1 MNRIGFCAFLA
12 FAAAG
17 AMTAAT
23 PAAAQTA
30 TASILD
36 APMPDASIA
45 DIERFCSNITD
56 AARERRYSLQKAE
69 LQSLREEIEMKMKIL
84 EDKRSELKAWV
95 ERREDYSSAAS
106 EDLVEV
112 YSKMRPDAAAQRM
125 EKLPAELSAALLSK
139 LKARSAGT
147 ILNEMS
153 PERAAM
159 VTVIMSAS
167 ADKEQGAD
175 NQEAIQ

>member
-1 MNRIGFCAFLA
+1 MNRVATFTI
-12 FAAAG
+12 FAAAITG
-17 AMTAAT
+17 MF
-23 PAAAQTA
+23 AAAAPAMAQNA

-69 LQSLREEIEMKMKIL
+69 LEALREEIEMKLKIL
-84 EDKRSELKAWV
+84 EDKRSELKMWV
-95 ERREDYSSAAS
+95 ERREDYSSSAS

-125 EKLPAELSAALLSK
+125 EKLPGELSAALLSK
-139 LKARSAGT
+139 LSARAAGT

-153 PERAAM
+153 ADRAAM
-159 VTVIMSAS
+159 VTVIMSAA
-167 ADKEQGAD
+167 ADKERGAE

>member
-1 MNRIGFCAFLA
+1 MSRSVLCTSLA
-12 FAAAG
+12 VAAAM
-17 AMTAAT
+17 AVSL

-69 LQSLREEIEMKMKIL
+69 LESLREEIEMKMKIL
-84 EDKRSELKAWV
+84 EDKRSELATWV
-95 ERREDYSSAAS
+95 ERRETYSSAAS

-139 LKARSAGT
+139 LKARTAGT

-153 PERAAM
+153 AERAAM
-159 VTVIMSAS
+159 VTVIMSAAAS
-167 ADKEQGAD
+167 KQQVAD
-175 NQEAIQ
+175 NQEAVQ

>member
-1 MNRIGFCAFLA
+1 MNRLGICAF
-12 FAAAG
+12 FAAATSF
-17 AMTAAT
+17 ALTAIV
-23 PAAAQTA
+23 PASAQTA

-69 LQSLREEIEMKMKIL
+69 LESLREEIEMKMKIL
-84 EDKRSELKAWV
+84 EDKRSELKMWV
-95 ERREDYSSAAS
+95 ERRETYSSAAS
-106 EDLVEV
+106 DDVVEV

-159 VTVIMSAS
+159 VTVIMSAA

-175 NQEAIQ
+175 NQEAVQ